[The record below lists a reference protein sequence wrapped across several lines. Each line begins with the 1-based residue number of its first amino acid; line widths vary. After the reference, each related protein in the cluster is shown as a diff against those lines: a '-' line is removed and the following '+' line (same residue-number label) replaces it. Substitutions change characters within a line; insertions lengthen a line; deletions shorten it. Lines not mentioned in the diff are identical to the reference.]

1 MGQKLNIEHL
11 IEGLDLQTEMGVE
24 FLRLS
29 LENVRLFDSK
39 QVDYGSQNVSLNGEL
54 GVMVRTQDKV
64 SRMRNLLLKQLSGD
78 KEVNH
83 ESLEDTYRDLANYGI
98 IGLMLNKG
106 LWKQKS
112 RLSKQCYTR
121 IWSP

>member
-1 MGQKLNIEHL
+1 MGQELNKKHL
-11 IEGLDLQTEMGVE
+11 SEGLDLQTEMGVE

-29 LENVRLFDSK
+29 LECVKLFDSK
-39 QVDYGSQNVSLNGEL
+39 QVDYGSSNISMNGEL

-64 SRMRNLLLKQLSGD
+64 SRMRNILLKQLSGES
-78 KEVNH
+78 EVNH

-106 LWKQKS
+106 IWK
-112 RLSKQCYTR
+112 
-121 IWSP
+121 

>member
-1 MGQKLNIEHL
+1 MGQELNIKHL
-11 IEGLDLQTEMGVE
+11 SEGLDLQTEMGVE

-29 LENVRLFDSK
+29 LECVKLFDSK
-39 QVDYGSQNVSLNGEL
+39 QVDYGSSNISMNGEL

-64 SRMRNLLLKQLSGD
+64 SRMRNILLKQLSGES
-78 KEVNH
+78 EVNH

-106 LWKQKS
+106 IWK
-112 RLSKQCYTR
+112 
-121 IWSP
+121 

>member
-1 MGQKLNIEHL
+1 MGQELNIEYL
-11 IEGLDLQTEMGVE
+11 TKGLDLQTEMGVE

-106 LWKQKS
+106 IWK
-112 RLSKQCYTR
+112 
-121 IWSP
+121 